1 MPVADQSENR
11 SYGSRES
18 HRTHGS
24 EAKPVCKHCGA
35 PSPQGEFCCAGC
47 AYVFRLVHKEGLD
60 AYYRIKDEV
69 TPPADPALL
78 QPRDYAWLVEAQR
91 EAEEVA
97 TNGRAP
103 VLVTEV
109 QGISCA
115 GCVWLIEKIF
125 MKQPGAGRLEVNAQ
139 TGQMR
144 WTWEKG
150 RFDAVACA
158 QALQR
163 FNYLVGPAGSMSAEH
178 SESRALIRRVG
189 LCTAFA
195 MNVMLFALPAY
206 FGMERTA
213 EYAGLFRTLQ
223 LAFATLSLLAGGGY
237 FLGRA
242 VRALRERVLHIDLP
256 IALGIVGA
264 YAGSLYGWLRGEEAY
279 VYFDFVSAFIVLM
292 LVGRWAQIAAVE
304 RNRRRLLSRQ
314 PTAPRVRVIAADGT
328 VNEASPET
336 LREGQ
341 RFEVAT
347 GQMVLVEARLETA
360 EAGLSLAWINGEA
373 EPRTFRAGQR
383 VTAGAQNIGREPIRL
398 VATQGWEK
406 SLLAELLKPAVRE
419 DYRHKL
425 IERVIRCYLVIILAV
440 AALSGLGWALATG
453 DLLHAGAVVTA
464 VLVVSCPCA
473 LGLAYPLAEEVA
485 TVALRRRGV
494 FVRAADVW
502 PRLRR
507 VRTVVFDKTGT
518 LTLETPVL
526 KNPEA
531 LLDLAGDAR
540 AALLALVRDNPHP
553 VSRSLHEA
561 LLARGGGEALA
572 GDVTETIGQGVA
584 LGEWTLGRSGW
595 DGAAVPIAEG
605 REETEADIC
614 HLMSDRLG
622 WGGGGRNGEAGDVVL
637 SRARRVV
644 ARFQFADTARADA
657 RDELGELMRR
667 GLQVVVLSGDR
678 KEKVATL
685 MRELGLPLDNGYAE
699 LSPRDKADW
708 LAEHAD
714 ALMLGDGANDSLA
727 FDRALCRGTP
737 VIHRGV
743 LAQKAD
749 FYYLGRGIAG
759 IRGLFEINDAR
770 HRTQVALLAFM
781 IAYNLLAV
789 GLAVSGRMNPMI
801 AAILMP
807 LSSLA
812 TLAIVGWGMRGA
824 WRR

>member
-1 MPVADQSENR
+1 MPVSGPLSDNR
-11 SYGSRES
+11 SYEP
-18 HRTHGS
+18 HRTYIPKTS
-24 EAKPVCKHCGA
+24 VCRHCGA

-47 AYVFRLVHKEGLD
+47 AYVFRLVHEEGLD

-69 TPPADPALL
+69 TTPADPALL
-78 QPRDYAWLVEAQR
+78 QPRDYVWLAEAQR
-91 EAEEVA
+91 EAEEIA

-115 GCVWLIEKIF
+115 GCVWLIEKLF
-125 MKQPGAGRLEVNAQ
+125 MKQPGSGRLEINAQ
-139 TGQMR
+139 TGQMH

-163 FNYLVGPAGSMSAEH
+163 FNYLVGPAGSLSAEH

-264 YAGSLYGWLRGEEAY
+264 YSGSLYGWLRGEEAY

-328 VNEASPET
+328 AGEVSPES

-347 GQMVLVEARLETA
+347 GQMVPVEARLETA

-373 EPRTFRAGQR
+373 EPRNFRAGQR
-383 VTAGAQNIGREPIRL
+383 VAAGAQNIGREPIRL

-406 SLLAELLKPAVRE
+406 SLLAELLKPAARE
-419 DYRHKL
+419 DYRHQL

-440 AALSGLGWALATG
+440 AALSGLGWTLATG

-526 KNPEA
+526 KNPES
-531 LLDLAGDAR
+531 LLDLDADAR

-572 GDVTETIGQGVA
+572 GDVTETIGEGVA

-595 DGAAVPIAEG
+595 RDGSKPQSNPIGYSGSGAGE
-605 REETEADIC
+605 
-614 HLMSDRLG
+614 S
-622 WGGGGRNGEAGDVVL
+622 GGDGVGDVVL
-637 SRARRVV
+637 ARARRAV
-644 ARFQFADTARADA
+644 ARFRFADTARSDA
-657 RDELGELMRR
+657 REEIEALTRR

-708 LAEHAD
+708 FAEHDD

-749 FYYLGRGIAG
+749 FYYLGRGIGG

-770 HRTQVALLAFM
+770 HRTQVALLVFM

-812 TLAIVGWGMRGA
+812 TLALVGWGMRGA